1 MVTHAAIDGFSRL
14 VVYMKCSNNNRAATV
29 YDLFLEATQNY
40 GLPSRIRCDQGG
52 ENVNVARHML
62 YHRGEERRSVLVG
75 SSVHNQRIERL
86 WRDMHRCV
94 TSTFYRLC
102 YYLEN
107 HDLLNPLVSQ
117 HIYALQY
124 AYIPR
129 INRALSHF
137 QEAWNNHGLRTERG
151 QTPNQLFTAGALRLH
166 NAGLVSLDFFD
177 AVPDA
182 YGIDEEGVGSPGS
195 DEEGVVVPPLDFEL
209 TGEQLRELQA
219 AVHPLSD
226 SEEFGIDLYI
236 RTLEF
241 LEAIAN

>member
-1 MVTHAAIDGFSRL
+1 MERKGGQYWWVAWCTIKELKGFGETCTDVSL
-14 VVYMKCSNNNRAATV
+14 QHSTV
-29 YDLFLEATQNY
+29 
-40 GLPSRIRCDQGG
+40 C
-52 ENVNVARHML
+52 
-62 YHRGEERRSVLVG
+62 
-75 SSVHNQRIERL
+75 
-86 WRDMHRCV
+86 
-94 TSTFYRLC
+94 
-102 YYLEN
+102 EN

-124 AYIPR
+124 VYIPR

-166 NAGLVSLDFFD
+166 TAGLVSLDFFD

-182 YGIDEEGVGSPGS
+182 YGVDEEGVGSPGS
-195 DEEGVVVPPLDFEL
+195 DEDGVVVPPLDFEL